1 MSTSTPPCAAH
12 ASLMMRRCSA
22 SASAYFGAEL
32 VEEPRRALDVG
43 EEDCDRAGRKVGS
56 HEAIICGTRRN
67 VQSRGSK
74 ERIAKDR
81 SSTGSFD
88 WLDALIGALA
98 AAGVALAI
106 CGVLVARYHVPSPAR

>member
-1 MSTSTPPCAAH
+1 M
-12 ASLMMRRCSA
+12 LGERFGIR
-22 SASAYFGAEL
+22 FGAEL